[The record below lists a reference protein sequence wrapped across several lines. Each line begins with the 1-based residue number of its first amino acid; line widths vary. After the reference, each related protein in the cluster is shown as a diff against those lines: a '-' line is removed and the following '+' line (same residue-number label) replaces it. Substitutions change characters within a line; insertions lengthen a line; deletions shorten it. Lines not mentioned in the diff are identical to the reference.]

1 MFPPFPSDPKDPV
14 EVLEQFTFL
23 YQQFEIAFLILN
35 TAEDLLYA
43 VLLDLVEDQDL
54 EGDQEDEVDGRL
66 RHQGLMHPLL

>member
-1 MFPPFPSDPKDPV
+1 VFPPFPSDPKDPV